1 MNTSDHNRWSEDLAA
16 YMLGALDADEVTGF
30 ERHLEGCK
38 RCQEELRWF
47 EPALQT
53 LPEAVERQEA
63 PPSLRANLMAEVRED
78 VREVESRSAP
88 TRSWRNWILKPAVG
102 FAVVAL
108 LVAGVVGYE
117 VGKDDSGPGG
127 GASTVVRQV
136 DGLTVKM
143 VQEGSAGTLQIEG
156 LEPLPS
162 DKVLEAWVEREGE
175 VEAVPALFVP
185 DRHGHAEATIADMT
199 GVEVVMVTEEPPG
212 GSEAPTGEPIMSM
225 KVPS

>member
-1 MNTSDHNRWSEDLAA
+1 MSASEHSRWSEDLAA
-16 YMLGALDADEVTGF
+16 YMLGALDGDEVADF
-30 ERHLEGCK
+30 ERHLEGCEHC
-38 RCQEELRWF
+38 RQELRWF

-53 LPEAVERQEA
+53 LPESVERQEA
-63 PPSLRANLMAEVRED
+63 PLSLRANLMAEVRED
-78 VREVESRSAP
+78 VREAESRSAP
-88 TRSWRNWILKPAVG
+88 APSWRNWVLKPAVG

-117 VGKDDSGPGG
+117 VGKDDSGTGG
-127 GASTVVRQV
+127 GSSTVVRQV
-136 DGLTVKM
+136 NGLTVKM

-162 DKVLEAWVEREGE
+162 DKVLEAWVQREGE

-185 DRHGHAEATIADMT
+185 DRHGHAEATIADMN
-199 GVEVVMVTEEPPG
+199 GVETVMVTEEPPG

>member
-1 MNTSDHNRWSEDLAA
+1 MSASEHCRWSEDLAA
-16 YMLGALDADEVTGF
+16 YMLGALDPDEVGGF
-30 ERHLEGCK
+30 ERHLEGCE
-38 RCQEELRWF
+38 RCREEMRWF
-47 EPALQT
+47 EPAVQT

-78 VREVESRSAP
+78 VREAESRPVPS
-88 TRSWRNWILKPAVG
+88 RSWRNWLLKPAVG

-117 VGKDDSGPGG
+117 VGKDDSGTGG

-185 DRHGHAEATIADMT
+185 DRNGHAEATIADMT

-212 GSEAPTGEPIMSM
+212 GSEAPTGEPIMTMS
-225 KVPS
+225 VPQ